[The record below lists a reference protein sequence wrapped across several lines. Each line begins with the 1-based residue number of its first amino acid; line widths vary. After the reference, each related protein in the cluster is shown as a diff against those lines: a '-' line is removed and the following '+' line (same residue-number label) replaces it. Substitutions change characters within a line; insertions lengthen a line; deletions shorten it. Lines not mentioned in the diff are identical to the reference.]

1 MDFKS
6 LSLQHDQ
13 FIGFPLCAHMNQ
25 RLNVCS
31 EKCYEKVFAI
41 KICSLLGALQ
51 IDGRG
56 NGNRERVSGRGR
68 GGNWGKSCATCCGVS
83 PVTQQLPYHSLSPTF
98 PHRCS
103 ADNEIV
109 ASAERKRNFS
119 LCSVFI
125 KRRQA
130 NILNTKG
137 YAWARTRSPFTVTL
151 MKRLKFTALRPPPR
165 LVSL

>member
-1 MDFKS
+1 

-56 NGNRERVSGRGR
+56 NGNRERVTGV
-68 GGNWGKSCATCCGVS
+68 GGGGTGES
-83 PVTQQLPYHSLSPTF
+83 PLPLAAACRLSHNNCPITHFPPLSLTAARQIMKLLRAQREKETF
-98 PHRCS
+98 RC
-103 ADNEIV
+103 V
-109 ASAERKRNFS
+109 
-119 LCSVFI
+119 LCSSSEG
-125 KRRQA
+125 RQ
-130 NILNTKG
+130 T
-137 YAWARTRSPFTVTL
+137 F
-151 MKRLKFTALRPPPR
+151 
-165 LVSL
+165 